1 MPWDEY
7 EARALTWSAS
17 VDVMNQVR
25 REGVPLGLDQRYA
38 WPAFGRVGV
47 GPEATSVAVVQQTA
61 RTLATAT
68 NVLRAI
74 DATSA
79 KPETAST
86 LNITTVPLKQ
96 VATIQTAVPNIYLL
110 QPVINS
116 IIEQDL
122 RLAINE
128 GLDKLV
134 LDAIAGAGYQAPA
147 SDILLVSIR
156 KAITTLRN
164 AGYNPD
170 TILLTPAADE
180 ALDTL
185 VSGISGGTADF
196 VFGPGI
202 DSESALFGCS
212 RRISK
217 TVPATTVVDS
227 QALGKLYAGPVSLAK
242 FENLSG
248 TTNTSNV
255 RLELNAAFG
264 LERVTA
270 AVRIAAA

>member
-7 EARALTWSAS
+7 EARALTWSVS

-25 REGVPLGLDQRYA
+25 CEGVPLGLDQRYA
-38 WPAFGRVGV
+38 WLAFGWVGV
-47 GPEATSVAVVQQTA
+47 GLEATSVAVVQQTA

-170 TILLTPAADE
+170 TILLTPA
-180 ALDTL
+180 
-185 VSGISGGTADF
+185 
-196 VFGPGI
+196 
-202 DSESALFGCS
+202 
-212 RRISK
+212 RMRH
-217 TVPATTVVDS
+217 
-227 QALGKLYAGPVSLAK
+227 
-242 FENLSG
+242 
-248 TTNTSNV
+248 
-255 RLELNAAFG
+255 
-264 LERVTA
+264 
-270 AVRIAAA
+270 